1 MLLKVVKWFILLAF
15 LAKISLSFK
24 LPDLS
29 LKEKEE
35 GQKCRS
41 YEQTCPV
48 LDPSKNIHVHLV
60 PHSHDD
66 MGWLKN
72 IDEYFYG
79 MKSTI
84 QRAGVQYILDSVIKE
99 LYWDPSKK

>member
-1 MLLKVVKWFILLAF
+1 MATKIYCFALLLA
-15 LAKISLSFK
+15 ISFRCFSSFK
-24 LPDLS
+24 LQEPRDNFKAPECKGYDEL
-29 LKEKEE
+29 
-35 GQKCRS
+35 
-41 YEQTCPV
+41 CPT
-48 LDPSKNIHVHLV
+48 LDPSKKIHVHLV

-72 IDEYFYG
+72 IDEYYYG

-99 LYWDPSKK
+99 LYWDPNKK

>member
-1 MLLKVVKWFILLAF
+1 MLLKVVKCFILLAF
-15 LAKISLSFK
+15 LAKVSLSFK

-29 LKEKEE
+29 LIQKEG

-41 YEQTCPV
+41 YEETCPE
-48 LDPSKNIHVHLV
+48 LDPSKSIHVHLV